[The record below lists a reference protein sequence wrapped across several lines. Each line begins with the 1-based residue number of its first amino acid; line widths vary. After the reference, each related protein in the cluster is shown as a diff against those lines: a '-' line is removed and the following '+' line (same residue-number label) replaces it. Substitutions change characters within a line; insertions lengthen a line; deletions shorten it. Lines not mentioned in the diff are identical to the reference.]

1 MTEQQSLAQALEQ
14 ANNPVDFLRDQD
26 WPPIT
31 FPITPEFT
39 NWRDEQRAWRT
50 GVAVMDQ
57 SHHMTQLFMHGADL
71 NDLLASI
78 SPNTFAN
85 FQPGRAKQ
93 MISVNRDGYLI
104 GDGILFFH
112 STAEDGRVLVGHH
125 ILIDWVRFHIEKAQD
140 TGKDV
145 HYRLDPNSNM
155 RDGDPTFYRYELQ
168 GPDANEVMERLF
180 NGPVPELKFF
190 HIGDFTIGGKKVKAL
205 RHGMAG
211 QPGFEFYGPY
221 TDRKEVHAALMEAG
235 KDWGIRQVGAKA
247 YSSSPLESG
256 WIPTPVPAIF
266 SEDCAEY
273 RQWLPAARVGALAGS
288 LYSKDIEDFYTTPYD
303 IGLGRSVR
311 FDHDFYGRAALENH
325 AANQQRRKVTLFW
338 NEDDVAEIV
347 RSQLVDGTPAKYLDF
362 PKARYGFYQ
371 MDEVIQGDQSVGIS
385 TDAGYVAYPQRYM
398 SLATIDDEIRDGDTV
413 EIIWGEDPVSAKPQV
428 DRNHKQVRI
437 RATVLPAPYQEY
449 ARTTYR
455 GMTGS

>member
-1 MTEQQSLAQALEQ
+1 MTEQQSLTQALEQ

-93 MISVNRDGYLI
+93 MISVNRDGYPI

-155 RDGDPTFYRYELQ
+155 RDGDPTFYRYEL
-168 GPDANEVMERLF
+168 
-180 NGPVPELKFF
+180 
-190 HIGDFTIGGKKVKAL
+190 
-205 RHGMAG
+205 
-211 QPGFEFYGPY
+211 
-221 TDRKEVHAALMEAG
+221 
-235 KDWGIRQVGAKA
+235 
-247 YSSSPLESG
+247 
-256 WIPTPVPAIF
+256 
-266 SEDCAEY
+266 
-273 RQWLPAARVGALAGS
+273 
-288 LYSKDIEDFYTTPYD
+288 
-303 IGLGRSVR
+303 
-311 FDHDFYGRAALENH
+311 
-325 AANQQRRKVTLFW
+325 
-338 NEDDVAEIV
+338 
-347 RSQLVDGTPAKYLDF
+347 
-362 PKARYGFYQ
+362 
-371 MDEVIQGDQSVGIS
+371 
-385 TDAGYVAYPQRYM
+385 
-398 SLATIDDEIRDGDTV
+398 
-413 EIIWGEDPVSAKPQV
+413 
-428 DRNHKQVRI
+428 
-437 RATVLPAPYQEY
+437 
-449 ARTTYR
+449 
-455 GMTGS
+455 